1 MPYNSLIHTEELQMA
16 IDTSTCINKKI
27 SLKNPLPI
35 LIRYFTAEADSNG
48 LKLYIDIYNKDEP
61 ILKMLYPS
69 N

>member
-1 MPYNSLIHTEELQMA
+1 
-16 IDTSTCINKKI
+16 
-27 SLKNPLPI
+27 LKNPLPI